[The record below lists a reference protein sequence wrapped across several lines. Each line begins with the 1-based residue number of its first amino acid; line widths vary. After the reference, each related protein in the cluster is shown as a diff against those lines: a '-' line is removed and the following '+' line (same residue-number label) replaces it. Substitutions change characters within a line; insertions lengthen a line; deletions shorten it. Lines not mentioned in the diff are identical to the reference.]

1 MMDDKNEIIKR
12 DTFNFLN
19 FIIFFVLY
27 IFVIIYQY
35 ALNDPTSYYIS
46 LGVDIFFSIF
56 LISYTQILFTNYD
69 TIISIISGIV
79 IFAFIV
85 TRLLSIIIFSDTFLK
100 IEKKRISKG
109 CQYEDMSKLLQQD
122 IYLNRVWYLYST
134 LSILA
139 LLYMLMFWS
148 DKINKIKLSI
158 TDYSK
163 QQVVTYFIFALII
176 TFSTLNTVWSF
187 EVNRKYKRTE
197 ICNKIPNEETEKI
210 NKHNINTVL
219 RDPIITIK

>member
-148 DKINKIKLSI
+148 DKINKIKLGI

-163 QQVVTYFIFALII
+163 QQVVTYIIFALII

-197 ICNKIPNEETEKI
+197 ICDKKPSEETEKI
-210 NKHNINTVL
+210 NKYNINTVL
-219 RDPIITIK
+219 RDPIIKIK

>member
-109 CQYEDMSKLLQQD
+109 CQYEDMSKLLQHD

-148 DKINKIKLSI
+148 DNINKIKLGI

-163 QQVVTYFIFALII
+163 QQVVTYIIFALII

-197 ICNKIPNEETEKI
+197 ICDKKPSEETEKI
-210 NKHNINTVL
+210 NKYNINTVL
-219 RDPIITIK
+219 RDPIIKIK